1 MKIIIQGGLNMKK
14 KVIYV
19 NVDEGKH
26 QEIKEYAV
34 RNKTDISNLVRAAL
48 DEYLK
53 RGEAD
58 NVRGK

>member
-1 MKIIIQGGLNMKK
+1 MKK

-19 NVDEGKH
+19 NVDESLH

-34 RNKTDISNLVRAAL
+34 RNKTDISNLVRTAL

-58 NVRGK
+58 NVGRK

>member
-1 MKIIIQGGLNMKK
+1 MKK

-34 RNKTDISNLVRAAL
+34 RNKTDISNLVRTAL
-48 DEYLK
+48 DEYWK

-58 NVRGK
+58 NVGRK

>member
-19 NVDEGKH
+19 NIDEDKH

-34 RNKTDISNLVRAAL
+34 RNKTDISNLVRVAL

-53 RGEAD
+53 RGETD

>member
-1 MKIIIQGGLNMKK
+1 MKK

-19 NVDEGKH
+19 NVDENKH
-26 QEIKEYAV
+26 QEIKEFAV

-58 NVRGK
+58 NVGRK